1 MADPTH
7 YTPTKWQDD
16 VPEIQAGTP
25 FDQVRMNNIE
35 QGILA
40 GNITLAL
47 LSRHANMA
55 ALEADNARPVRI
67 STTMTGS
74 GVATAVA
81 IPANLIRNHVNY
93 SVAVELVTVTGG
105 TAGDLIVSSKQANG
119 FSVKYTGTATSVAAI
134 CAITGG
140 II

>member
-16 VPEIQAGTP
+16 VPSIQAGTP

-40 GNITLAL
+40 SNITMAL

-93 SVAVELVTVTGG
+93 SVAVELVTATGG
-105 TAGDLIVSSKQANG
+105 TAVDLIVSSKQANG
-119 FSVKYTGTATSVAAI
+119 FSVKYTGTATSVAVV
-134 CAITGG
+134 CTITGG